1 LIYSLCDIYYVEHHG
16 SSYPQELDEEIW
28 HLGVSSVLYYYVWLL
43 MALAYRRKCLR
54 IEIRLRNRE
63 HRIENLNELIRES
76 DRKCISELRMD
87 RRTFFILCE
96 MLRDVGGLK
105 ATRNMTL
112 EEIVAQ
118 FVYTLSHHLKN
129 RTIGRFSFEAARRL
143 VGSSTY
149 IF

>member
-1 LIYSLCDIYYVEHHG
+1 
-16 SSYPQELDEEIW
+16 
-28 HLGVSSVLYYYVWLL
+28 

>member
-1 LIYSLCDIYYVEHHG
+1 M
-16 SSYPQELDEEIW
+16 
-28 HLGVSSVLYYYVWLL
+28 YYYVWLL

-54 IEIRLRNRE
+54 IERRLRNRE
-63 HRIENLNELIRES
+63 RRIENLNELIRKS

-112 EEIVAQ
+112 EQIVAQ

-129 RTIGRFSFEAARRL
+129 RTIGRFFFRSSETVSKQFNLCLL
-143 VGSSTY
+143 VVLKLQHLLLKIPEPIPENSTDDNWKY
-149 IF
+149 FKVNT

>member
-1 LIYSLCDIYYVEHHG
+1 
-16 SSYPQELDEEIW
+16 
-28 HLGVSSVLYYYVWLL
+28 
-43 MALAYRRKCLR
+43 M
-54 IEIRLRNRE
+54 
-63 HRIENLNELIRES
+63 ENLNDLIHES

-118 FVYTLSHHLKN
+118 FLYTLAHHLKN
-129 RTIGRFSFEAARRL
+129 RIDWKVFLSKRRD
-143 VGSSTY
+143 G
-149 IF
+149 

>member
-1 LIYSLCDIYYVEHHG
+1 
-16 SSYPQELDEEIW
+16 
-28 HLGVSSVLYYYVWLL
+28 
-43 MALAYRRKCLR
+43 M
-54 IEIRLRNRE
+54 
-63 HRIENLNELIRES
+63 ENLNELIRES

-112 EEIVAQ
+112 EEIVAH
-118 FVYTLSHHLKN
+118 FCIRWLIIW
-129 RTIGRFSFEAARRL
+129 RTEQLEGFSFEAARRL

-149 IF
+149 AF